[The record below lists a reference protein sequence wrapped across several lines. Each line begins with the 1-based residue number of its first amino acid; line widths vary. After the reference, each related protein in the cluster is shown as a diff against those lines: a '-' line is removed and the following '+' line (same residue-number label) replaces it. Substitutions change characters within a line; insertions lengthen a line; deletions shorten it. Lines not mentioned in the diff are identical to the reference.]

1 MLEKSRY
8 VAGAV
13 VLLGLAACGNSGDT
27 SSTAS
32 SSSVGG
38 EASSTTSG
46 NGGSGGAGTTA
57 SSTTAS
63 STTATS
69 TTASSTTSSS
79 TASSASSSAASSSAS
94 GGPPAFAKRVFVTS
108 ATYTG
113 NLKLQGSGADG
124 LDGGDKLCQ
133 LAASAATLGGTWR
146 AWLSTTT
153 VNAID
158 RIADVGPWYRLDGA
172 KVFNNKASI
181 VTSGPLVAID
191 VDEVGGSPK
200 VNTWT
205 GTKKSGI
212 FDSFSCHDW
221 TDEAPV
227 NGYEGIVGITVG
239 VQLWTESSSNPC
251 HLENTLYC
259 FEQ

>member
-1 MLEKSRY
+1 MLEKSLY
-8 VAGAV
+8 IAGAV
-13 VLLGLAACGNSGDT
+13 VLLGFSACGSSEDT
-27 SSTAS
+27 SSAS
-32 SSSVGG
+32 SSSGVGG

-46 NGGSGGAGTTA
+46 NGGSGGVGTSGSSTTA

-63 STTATS
+63 ST
-69 TTASSTTSSS
+69 
-79 TASSASSSAASSSAS
+79 ASSSSASSSAS
-94 GGPPAFAKRVFVTS
+94 GGPPVGAKRVFVTS

-113 NLKLQGSGADG
+113 NLKVQGGGADG
-124 LDGGDKLCQ
+124 LEGGDKLCQ

-146 AWLSTTT
+146 AWLSSSTI
-153 VNAID
+153 NAID

-181 VTSGPLVAID
+181 VTAGPLVAID
-191 VDEVGGSPK
+191 VNEVGGTPK
-200 VNTWT
+200 ANTWT
-205 GTKKSGI
+205 GTKKSGV

-239 VQLWTESSSNPC
+239 VTFWTESSSNPC